1 MPEPAASPAASA
13 APRRAA
19 GLLVVVL
26 TLGMALVGG
35 AAYQLAALSRA
46 VDGLRSEAAAD
57 RASLREIL
65 GEVTRMRIEQSAGAK
80 GPQALLEKLRT
91 YASLLTSAR
100 VTEPDYRSAQREM
113 DAVLRAFATLGAD
126 AWQPVQDRLAA
137 LDPAKDFDEI
147 KQLLRAA
154 MAIDRAKGL
163 LLYREV
169 LLGQRL
175 PSPRLRWFVAGELT
189 DVDRPLA
196 RDLLRRVLLTES
208 SRGFNPDYAAA
219 FEGAVVPDRAALSAS
234 GFHNYVLA
242 YARTEDDRT
251 DDTLLMVLGRSEH
264 DRMTVQECIKALGA
278 RRCAAAA
285 PVIEGFVRKPP
296 GGQEDP
302 IFLNHCYEALVAIRG
317 ADARAFLEAELAR
330 NQQDLVAQRIQA
342 LLGRIAAGKP
352 TPEAPPAT
360 DGKE

>member
-1 MPEPAASPAASA
+1 MPESAASPAA

-19 GLLVVVL
+19 GLLVVFLAVG
-26 TLGMALVGG
+26 LGLVGG
-35 AAYQLAALSRA
+35 AAYQLLALTRA
-46 VDGLRSEAAAD
+46 IETLRSDAAAD

-65 GEVTRMRIEQSAGAK
+65 GEVTRTRIEQSAGAK

-91 YASLLTSAR
+91 YASLVTSAR
-100 VTEPDYRSAQREM
+100 VNEPDYRSAEKEIT
-113 DAVLRAFATLGAD
+113 AVLRAFATLGAD

-147 KQLLRAA
+147 KQLLRASLA
-154 MAIDRAKGL
+154 VDRAKGL
-163 LLYREV
+163 VLYREV

-189 DVDRPLA
+189 DIDRPLA

-219 FEGAVVPDRAALSAS
+219 FEGAAVPDRAALSAS
-234 GFHNYVLA
+234 GFHNYVVA
-242 YARTEDDRT
+242 YARTEDERA

-264 DRMTVQECIKALGA
+264 DRMTVQECIKTLGA

-285 PVIEGFVRKPP
+285 PIIEGFVRKPP

-342 LLGRIAAGKP
+342 LLGRIAAGKA
-352 TPEAPPAT
+352 TPDAPRAT
-360 DGKE
+360 DGGK